1 MAHDAAIE
9 DDDRSLMFES
19 EEPED
24 WHKKFHHDMALNN
37 FDFIE
42 KLKQLEKNIEG
53 LKERVGRLE
62 RGEYKIDNE
71 RSGISCES
79 TSETGTGNA

>member
-1 MAHDAAIE
+1 
-9 DDDRSLMFES
+9 MFES

-24 WHKKFHHDMALNN
+24 WHKRFHHDMSLSF
-37 FDFIE
+37 FDFE
-42 KLKQLEKNIEG
+42 ERLKKLEKIIEG
-53 LKERVGRLE
+53 LKERIGRLE

-79 TSETGTGNA
+79 ISETGTGNERGDK